1 MKTGFHFGVTVLL
14 YLATACGSKAKYSP
28 AEYEA
33 RADSLVKKGEFHLAI
48 AALEE
53 ANQVYPGD
61 TAMVIKHWNACA
73 DIWAQ
78 HLNSFEKAIEYLEKV
93 IRLNP
98 ASEQAP
104 LALFKIAFTYET
116 LVNDLDRAK
125 SKYEEFLAAYP
136 DHPLGHD
143 VKVSLQHLGESDD
156 ELLERLLKDAEKN
169 GKVAR

>member
-1 MKTGFHFGVTVLL
+1 MRLEYVIGSVLL
-14 YLATACGSKAKYSP
+14 YLAVACGSKAKYSP
-28 AEYEA
+28 ADYEA

-53 ANQVYPGD
+53 ANEAYASD
-61 TAMVIKHWNACA
+61 TATVIKHWNACA

-78 HLNSFEKAIEYLEKV
+78 HLNNFEKAIEYLEKV

-125 SKYEEFLAAYP
+125 NKYEEFLATYP
-136 DHPLGHD
+136 DHPLGND
-143 VKVSLQHLGESDD
+143 VKISLQHLGESDD
-156 ELLERLLKDAEKN
+156 ELLERLLKEAEKN
-169 GKVAR
+169 GKTTR